1 MNSIK
6 DNRYVV
12 DVPGASIQ
20 DEDNSPEITAGTVH
34 KRDSIMHETMN
45 GEEHEDDNDYKPET
59 R

>member
-1 MNSIK
+1 MAPIIGIK
-6 DNRYVV
+6 M
-12 DVPGASIQ
+12 A
-20 DEDNSPEITAGTVH
+20 DNSPEMTAGTAH